1 MRHEQSYTG
10 LRINARYGLD
20 IIYEDGSVV
29 TNRATGEE
37 QIVALAL
44 MGALQ
49 HSAPVQG
56 PIVID
61 MPLGR
66 LDQDHKYRVI
76 AALPEMSE
84 QVILLAFEGE
94 FELNRARRD
103 LMGRLVG
110 ERQLVRVSGRNT
122 DIREVVS

>member
-1 MRHEQSYTG
+1 
-10 LRINARYGLD
+10 
-20 IIYEDGSVV
+20 
-29 TNRATGEE
+29 
-37 QIVALAL
+37 
-44 MGALQ
+44 
-49 HSAPVQG
+49 
-56 PIVID
+56 